1 MKKLASYALLLLL
14 SFFAVTGFSQNNHDS
29 KPKQFNNFPA
39 VINCSEAVLNSIFN
53 VSTGQNISL
62 SFSDNFLFSGNVT
75 SNLVKYQNLQT
86 AVVKSAGLNNTI
98 FSVSKIINK
107 DKSVSYQGRI
117 INKNYFD
124 GYELK
129 KNAAGNYQLIK
140 IEKEN
145 VIQVCSQL

>member
-1 MKKLASYALLLLL
+1 
-14 SFFAVTGFSQNNHDS
+14 
-29 KPKQFNNFPA
+29 
-39 VINCSEAVLNSIFN
+39 
-53 VSTGQNISL
+53 
-62 SFSDNFLFSGNVT
+62 
-75 SNLVKYQNLQT
+75 
-86 AVVKSAGLNNTI
+86 
-98 FSVSKIINK
+98 
-107 DKSVSYQGRI
+107 VSYQGRI